1 MIKRCANQPQLL
13 IWHNARGIMAR
24 EGVALGLILL
34 MLLAPITT
42 ASSTGD
48 SDGDGFLDGVDDC
61 PHAAG
66 TSTIDLEGCPDS
78 DGDGTSDLN
87 DGWSPNNPN
96 FALDFHLTGTSVYAL
111 DHNGNG
117 TRVAAAIGDRIRI
130 FDTSTFTNL
139 VSSTD
144 LVNGQN
150 AAVTG
155 LDWSPDDRYI
165 AASLSDDTAVVLWA
179 SNLTIIHDG
188 ITHSGSSRTFS
199 SVAFL
204 NNSTSFAVVDED
216 SGGWGGQ
223 CNGCSVMLVS
233 VETGTIWRE
242 VEPGGNNGE
251 YSSVAF
257 SPDGSRM
264 AVGGEGAAYMVETTN
279 WTTLF
284 TMNPGIGTD
293 VHTIDISPDG
303 NTVALCTGYDNGIS
317 RLRAYNATSGTSI
330 LSETAT
336 SSCMGSDIS
345 PDGRQVAYAMSY
357 YLADGGTVKVYDLDS
372 SLLVDT
378 IEVASGGSSCSGT
391 GGGNPCG
398 RIETV
403 SWHPDGFHIA
413 AGASRNYNGLHF
425 LSADI
430 DPDMDGWN
438 SSDQGDGRVDQFPD
452 DGTQWNDT
460 DNDGFGDN
468 WADPALNASRVG
480 GIGQWVANANLAD
493 DCPMQPGTSTM
504 DRRGCPDN
512 DGDGYSD
519 PAPEWTIDDGA
530 DVWIDDPQQWAD
542 ADRDGYGDNPLF
554 DLEPFTEL
562 RLNQRGDAF
571 PNDPNQWND
580 TDGDG
585 WGDNFPNATWLDMRP
600 STWPGLHVSNV
611 TAFDVFPTDAQQ
623 WNDTDG
629 DWIGD
634 NPQTT
639 RSDGCVNVWGNSTYD
654 RLGCPDTDGDGWSD
668 ADASWAVHPTGDADA
683 FPHDPTQWRNS
694 DGDGWGDNGTGNDP
708 DACPGEAGT
717 SSLDRTGCLDSDGDG
732 WSNAGDSFP
741 DDATQWRDTDGDRCG
756 DNPNGTNPDV
766 YPTDSLQCSDSDGDG
781 YGDNPSGSNGDWFP
795 QDPSQWSDRDG
806 DGFGDNAE
814 GSQPDICPDDY
825 GTSDQPT
832 SRGCPDTDRD
842 GYMDNLDAF
851 PEDPFQWNDTDGDG
865 FGDNS
870 GVQGGDDCPTVN
882 GTSIQGGIFGCLDS
896 DRDGWA
902 DSLDALP
909 TDPTQHEDTDGDG
922 YGDNYTFTNR
932 TVTLPDGRIVTH
944 RVQNGDAFPDS
955 ATQWSDRDGDGNG
968 RGDNE
973 SGVLPDLFP
982 DDPTQWQDADGDG
995 YGDNFAVGAHQPD
1008 DCRTEAG
1015 NSTIEPG
1022 FGCPDADGDGYGD
1035 RVDACPF
1042 DPEIQLGQ
1050 GRDCAITE
1058 AEGDDLAIS
1067 DGGLLGQGSIPTV
1080 LGGGILFLLIGIM
1093 VALISQ
1099 TLAKRRNLAA
1109 RDLDRATN
1117 AAFDDTE
1124 ERRQEWITYYVN
1136 NGQLDE
1142 ARALGW
1148 TGPEAIPVWK
1158 QHEMQ
1163 QAEAAQAAMPGMLDL
1178 DQL

>member
-1 MIKRCANQPQLL
+1 MS
-13 IWHNARGIMAR
+13 R

-34 MLLAPITT
+34 MLLVPITT

-345 PDGRQVAYAMSY
+345 PDGRQVAYAISY

-378 IEVASGGSSCSGT
+378 IEVASGGSACSGT

-430 DPDMDGWN
+430 DRHGCWN
-438 SSDQGDGRVDQFPD
+438 PDQGDGRVDHPD
-452 DGTQWNDT
+452 DGTQ
-460 DNDGFGDN
+460 
-468 WADPALNASRVG
+468 
-480 GIGQWVANANLAD
+480 
-493 DCPMQPGTSTM
+493 
-504 DRRGCPDN
+504 
-512 DGDGYSD
+512 
-519 PAPEWTIDDGA
+519 
-530 DVWIDDPQQWAD
+530 
-542 ADRDGYGDNPLF
+542 
-554 DLEPFTEL
+554 
-562 RLNQRGDAF
+562 
-571 PNDPNQWND
+571 
-580 TDGDG
+580 
-585 WGDNFPNATWLDMRP
+585 
-600 STWPGLHVSNV
+600 
-611 TAFDVFPTDAQQ
+611 
-623 WNDTDG
+623 
-629 DWIGD
+629 
-634 NPQTT
+634 
-639 RSDGCVNVWGNSTYD
+639 
-654 RLGCPDTDGDGWSD
+654 
-668 ADASWAVHPTGDADA
+668 
-683 FPHDPTQWRNS
+683 
-694 DGDGWGDNGTGNDP
+694 
-708 DACPGEAGT
+708 
-717 SSLDRTGCLDSDGDG
+717 
-732 WSNAGDSFP
+732 
-741 DDATQWRDTDGDRCG
+741 
-756 DNPNGTNPDV
+756 
-766 YPTDSLQCSDSDGDG
+766 
-781 YGDNPSGSNGDWFP
+781 
-795 QDPSQWSDRDG
+795 
-806 DGFGDNAE
+806 
-814 GSQPDICPDDY
+814 
-825 GTSDQPT
+825 
-832 SRGCPDTDRD
+832 
-842 GYMDNLDAF
+842 
-851 PEDPFQWNDTDGDG
+851 
-865 FGDNS
+865 
-870 GVQGGDDCPTVN
+870 
-882 GTSIQGGIFGCLDS
+882 
-896 DRDGWA
+896 
-902 DSLDALP
+902 
-909 TDPTQHEDTDGDG
+909 
-922 YGDNYTFTNR
+922 
-932 TVTLPDGRIVTH
+932 
-944 RVQNGDAFPDS
+944 
-955 ATQWSDRDGDGNG
+955 
-968 RGDNE
+968 
-973 SGVLPDLFP
+973 
-982 DDPTQWQDADGDG
+982 
-995 YGDNFAVGAHQPD
+995 
-1008 DCRTEAG
+1008 
-1015 NSTIEPG
+1015 
-1022 FGCPDADGDGYGD
+1022 
-1035 RVDACPF
+1035 
-1042 DPEIQLGQ
+1042 
-1050 GRDCAITE
+1050 
-1058 AEGDDLAIS
+1058 
-1067 DGGLLGQGSIPTV
+1067 
-1080 LGGGILFLLIGIM
+1080 
-1093 VALISQ
+1093 
-1099 TLAKRRNLAA
+1099 
-1109 RDLDRATN
+1109 
-1117 AAFDDTE
+1117 
-1124 ERRQEWITYYVN
+1124 
-1136 NGQLDE
+1136 
-1142 ARALGW
+1142 
-1148 TGPEAIPVWK
+1148 
-1158 QHEMQ
+1158 
-1163 QAEAAQAAMPGMLDL
+1163 
-1178 DQL
+1178 